1 MTGSRVALF
10 IALVVSAILAQVTI
24 VNRLPLPAARPDLVL
39 LVVVSVALVEGPLRG
54 AVVGFLAGLTADLV
68 PPADHTIGRLA
79 LAFAVVGYVAGMLE
93 DAEERT
99 VTGTIVIVG
108 LATAGA
114 MFAYAGMGAIVG
126 DGRVTWQ
133 SLARTLPAAVLYD
146 VILAPFIVPFV
157 ARAVRWV
164 DVDVVVRR

>member
-1 MTGSRVALF
+1 MTGSRVSLFVAL
-10 IALVVSAILAQVTI
+10 IVTAILAQVTI
-24 VNRLPLPAARPDLVL
+24 VNRIPLPAARPDLAL
-39 LVVVSVALVEGPLRG
+39 LVVVSCALVEGPLRG
-54 AVVGFLAGLTADLV
+54 AIVGFAAGLTADLV

-93 DAEERT
+93 DGEERS
-99 VTGTIVIVG
+99 VAGTIVIVG

-114 MFAYAGMGAIVG
+114 VLTYAGVGAIVG
-126 DGRVTWQ
+126 DERVTWD
-133 SLARTLPAAVLYD
+133 SLARGLPVAVLYD